1 MVVMTNLEK
10 EEFKKVCEEEWIE
23 NIPEENIEELLK
35 IQKDWELHSK
45 VESKESMLD
54 RMEKIIFDEK

>member
-1 MVVMTNLEK
+1 MAVMTNLEK
-10 EEFKKVCEEEWIE
+10 EEFKKTCEEEWI
-23 NIPEENIEELLK
+23 NDISEEKIEELLT

-54 RMEKIIFDEK
+54 RMEKIIFGED

>member
-1 MVVMTNLEK
+1 MAVMTNLEK